1 MDVQRNH
8 VRKSECKVLAGHA
21 SAVMYAVQTSEH
33 INHSQLLS
41 GCLLVEKTI
50 SRLQT
55 DLGQWKNYSNGLAFF
70 KDSDVLSRIELRGEE
85 LNQALN
91 VLGLTSAFKQEDWSL
106 ETANARSVDQA
117 LFQEMSQ
124 RQADVR
130 QKVDKLKQPLARPSG
145 SRSQGTLGSETGGDR
160 ANMIQQMSQ
169 IRSEEFG
176 FLAPGDLEH
185 EVQKTGE
192 RPFHSSSMY
201 ELWKGIWLGKHSV
214 VMKVLRGKEFDG
226 RPTEEDHARTDRQV
240 GVWRSLKHPNV
251 LQCCGFVLLE
261 EGDTG
266 GMSIC
271 SVTPWLSHRDAM
283 RYIQFHPDA
292 NRMQLVHGAAKGLQY
307 LHSVGI
313 QHDALQGSNVLV
325 DDQGNAVLSDFSITK
340 TPDQDAVM
348 TRTGSGP
355 SLRWSAPETVNDQ
368 ILSIQADVYSW
379 AMTAL
384 EIVSGLE
391 PYHGTISNRQLMNA
405 IRENRL
411 PQRDD
416 YTTAATVLLD
426 DRLWKL
432 LLSCWEGDPD
442 KRPTMDQVV
451 EQLDAMELGFATL
464 SDVTHHIPFPGAIG
478 DAPPADHATSLP
490 AVAGDPKD
498 GSPSVPSQIKRKSI
512 FAKVIKTLRTWIGF
526 GML

>member
-1 MDVQRNH
+1 MLDYTTTEHAFTNIPDLGSLVTVPNLMIATVTLRQVYMDVQRNH

-226 RPTEEDHARTDRQV
+226 RPTEEDHA
-240 GVWRSLKHPNV
+240 
-251 LQCCGFVLLE
+251 
-261 EGDTG
+261 
-266 GMSIC
+266 
-271 SVTPWLSHRDAM
+271 HRDAM